1 MSSARTIHTTL
12 FFINQNP
19 ANLFVAV
26 CRRFN
31 SAQNTENAKNQGRK
45 KVWYRERHSH
55 SPLFTLK
62 PKMLST
68 SAKDTQRNTPP
79 PALPKK
85 KKHKNKNKTETL
97 KIQNAQTR
105 RR

>member
-68 SAKDTQRNTPP
+68 AEEH
-79 PALPKK
+79 PKK
-85 KKHKNKNKTETL
+85 NTHTHTHTHTETL

>member
-68 SAKDTQRNTPP
+68 SAKYTQTKTPP
-79 PALPKK
+79 PKK

>member
-68 SAKDTQRNTPP
+68 SAKDTQRNTP
-79 PALPKK
+79 LPKK